1 MMIRRRWR
9 ILSTSLP
16 PRIKLGTQ
24 LFRVAVM
31 GNAKDKSTHA
41 KPCPI
46 CGALATYETRP
57 FCSKRCADID
67 LGRWFQGAYAI
78 PAVDAADD
86 SIIDAELATSGKIRD
101 PDPRERHS

>member
-1 MMIRRRWR
+1 
-9 ILSTSLP
+9 
-16 PRIKLGTQ
+16 
-24 LFRVAVM
+24 M

-41 KPCPI
+41 KRCPT
-46 CGALATYETRP
+46 CGAPAIYETRP

-86 SIIDAELATSGKIRD
+86 SIIDAELAVSGKISKSD
-101 PDPRERHS
+101 LGEDCG